1 MGPRST
7 CVIKGEAERSI
18 IKAEDIIE
26 NIFSLS
32 RYIPKTHIG
41 KINKCVPLEKEMKQ
55 IWRFG
60 DIKGK
65 LTIMLKVGGLG
76 RNDLN
81 IRRRSDVYY
90 AFLSN
95 HNCILL
101 DTWCITRVF
110 VLQQWMMRCTGLAH
124 AHLAHGEHIRVNNNY
139 TVSRTQLDLHYWG
152 K

>member
-1 MGPRST
+1 MGPKST

-41 KINKCVPLEKEMKQ
+41 KINKRVALEKEMKQ
-55 IWRFG
+55 IWRFA

-65 LTIMLKVGGLG
+65 LNIMLKVGGLG

-81 IRRRSDVYY
+81 IRRSEFIMPFSQIVIVHFWTPD
-90 AFLSN
+90 A
-95 HNCILL
+95 
-101 DTWCITRVF
+101 
-110 VLQQWMMRCTGLAH
+110 
-124 AHLAHGEHIRVNNNY
+124 
-139 TVSRTQLDLHYWG
+139 
-152 K
+152 